1 MSSYQAHVIKD
12 LPSPIGEANFSE
24 ESLKTRNHS
33 KSKVLKELTY
43 LNWEQLSNRVSE
55 YSNGKFYLA
64 RPSQASEIDLE
75 ICLERGP
82 YEVLSRAMRLQK
94 FRKNGRENKIINA
107 IENNDFYTI
116 AAILASSVSSYW
128 QDKGYFGTKNSKLNR
143 NIAAQIRNNEKN
155 EFKSEIIHL
164 QIEKLGVVLE
174 FKKAKKKGPIQAC
187 IDFEETQRVL
197 ENIDFED

>member
-1 MSSYQAHVIKD
+1 MCSPTTRIV
-12 LPSPIGEANFSE
+12 PSPFGGEINFSKE
-24 ESLKTRNHS
+24 LLKNRNYSIS
-33 KSKVLKELTY
+33 KIYHLKELAY
-43 LNWEQLSNRVSE
+43 LDWYQLSNMVSE

-64 RPSQASEIDLE
+64 RPSQASDIDLE
-75 ICLERGP
+75 VCLERGP
-82 YEVLSRAMRLQK
+82 QKVLFNAIKLPK

-107 IENNDFYTI
+107 IENNDFSTI

-128 QDKGYFGTKNSKLNR
+128 QDKGYFGTKNSTLNR

-155 EFKSEIIHL
+155 EAKFEIIHL
-164 QIEKLGVVLE
+164 QIEKLGAVLE
-174 FKKAKKKGPIQAC
+174 FTKAKKKGAIQAC